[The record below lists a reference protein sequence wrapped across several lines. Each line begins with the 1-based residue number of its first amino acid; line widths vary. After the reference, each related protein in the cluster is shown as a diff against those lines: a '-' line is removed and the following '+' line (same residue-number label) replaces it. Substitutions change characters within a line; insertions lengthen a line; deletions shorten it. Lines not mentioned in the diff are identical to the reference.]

1 MSGPL
6 SNPFMF
12 TSSASG
18 PSFIDAGI
26 YADDSDGRGHYA
38 VTYYLNKRAT
48 VSYWY
53 RNDYANSSYGTQ
65 FWGNYHGSQ
74 DHVGG
79 WIGADGYV
87 YHFVKYNNGMYH
99 NEKSSSACSAD
110 QLTHNKWHH
119 FCCIMG
125 SSTVKVY
132 IDGTEMLSFNAS
144 DYTDM
149 FSGYWGLHTTWNS
162 NISTLTGSPSWT
174 AKSPTYIAQ
183 FAVVTGASPGTISE
197 FINSDGTPID
207 FQDIDGSGTD
217 LDTQRANPES
227 STQANGFWL
236 FGANGTTSSK
246 THNSASDGSSNS
258 GWNGGDSNYVLS
270 TDTSVFPVTGINEG

>member
-1 MSGPL
+1 MF
-6 SNPFMF
+6 SNGGILGA
-12 TSSASG
+12 SSSG

-38 VTYYLNKRAT
+38 VSYYINKRAT
-48 VSYWY
+48 ISYWY

-74 DHVGG
+74 DHTGG
-79 WIGADGYV
+79 WLGADGYV
-87 YHFVKYNNGMYH
+87 YHFVKYNNSQYH
-99 NEKSSSACSAD
+99 NGKSSSACSAA
-110 QLTHNKWHH
+110 QLTHNKWH
-119 FCCIMG
+119 
-125 SSTVKVY
+125 
-132 IDGTEMLSFNAS
+132 GTEMLSFSAS

-149 FSGYWGLHTTWNS
+149 FSGYWGLHSTWNS
-162 NISTLTGSPSWT
+162 NISTLSGSPSWT

-183 FAVVTGASPGTISE
+183 FAVVTGSSPGTISE

-207 FQDIDGSGTD
+207 FQDTDGSGTD
-217 LDTQRANPES
+217 LDTQRASPENS
-227 STQANGFWL
+227 SEANGFWL

-246 THNSASDGSSNS
+246 THNSASDGSSNAN
-258 GWNGGDSNYVLS
+258 WNGGDSNYALS

>member
-1 MSGPL
+1 MI
-6 SNPFMF
+6 SNGGILGA
-12 TSSASG
+12 SSSG

-38 VTYYLNKRAT
+38 VSYYINKRAT
-48 VSYWY
+48 ISYWY

-74 DHVGG
+74 DHTGG
-79 WIGADGYV
+79 WLGADGYV
-87 YHFVKYNNGMYH
+87 YHFVKYNNSQYH
-99 NEKSSSACSAD
+99 NGKSSSACSAA

-119 FCCIMG
+119 FCCIM
-125 SSTVKVY
+125 STSTVKVY
-132 IDGTEMLSFNAS
+132 IDGTEMLSLTAN

-149 FSGYWGLHTTWNS
+149 FSGYWGLHSTWNS
-162 NISTLTGSPSWT
+162 NISTLSGSPSWT

-183 FAVVTGASPGTISE
+183 FAVVTGSSPGTISE

-207 FQDIDGSGTD
+207 FQDTDGSGTD
-217 LDTQRANPES
+217 LDTQRASPENS
-227 STQANGFWL
+227 SEANGFWL

-246 THNSASDGSSNS
+246 THNSASDGSSNAN
-258 GWNGGDSNYVLS
+258 WNGGDSNYALS